1 MTIKQCNRLSYTPLG
16 ILYQVWK
23 SHKDMKTILL
33 SIFPARVHCIIEKRR
48 TWISKCSEY
57 WECHFIF
64 CWCTL
69 STNNQILTTIRH
81 LHPAT
86 SHLPPSH
93 TTCCTPP
100 SMWRLQFT
108 RFHNRVSR
116 SILWTI
122 LSNAMWSISPFN
134 SVLGSIQCS
143 RLRVCHLVWLEA
155 QLTVYLGVYLRIC
168 SGVYFRVTWRC
179 PLTILG
185 VVLQSAL
192 WGALSNSLR
201 ADLGVYSQVGWEF
214 TMKGI
219 VTLHESMIGRVYES
233 VLEDIQWSLPWRAL

>member
-1 MTIKQCNRLSYTPLG
+1 
-16 ILYQVWK
+16 
-23 SHKDMKTILL
+23 
-33 SIFPARVHCIIEKRR
+33 
-48 TWISKCSEY
+48 
-57 WECHFIF
+57 
-64 CWCTL
+64 
-69 STNNQILTTIRH
+69 
-81 LHPAT
+81 
-86 SHLPPSH
+86 
-93 TTCCTPP
+93 
-100 SMWRLQFT
+100 
-108 RFHNRVSR
+108 
-116 SILWTI
+116 
-122 LSNAMWSISPFN
+122 MWSISPFN

-233 VLEDIQWSLPWRAL
+233 VLGDIQWSILRGVLWVCHRGQLEAYLRACFEVYLRAYWEM